1 MTRELHERQ
10 INRDNWTILNWLTPI
25 DYASQQADFVSR
37 RQEGTGQWLL
47 ESAEFRTLMK
57 GDKQMLF
64 CPGIP
69 GAGKTILTSIVID
82 CLCARF
88 RNDGTVGIAYL
99 YCEFRQKDQQSP
111 EDLLASLLR
120 QLAEGRP
127 CLPPNLTSLFSSHKR
142 QNTRPS
148 FGELSGSL
156 RSIAATYSKVFII
169 VDALDEC
176 QEANGCRARLLS
188 ELISLRGKCGAN
200 IFATSRFTPEIAR
213 HFEGDMTLEIR
224 AHDQDVRRY
233 LDSHIA
239 YLPSFVQRRL
249 DMREEIKTAIVDAVD
264 GMYVPLPSYWERR

>member
-10 INRDNWTILNWLTPI
+10 INRDKWTTLNWLTSM
-25 DYASQQADFVSR
+25 DHASQQADFVSR

-47 ESAEFRTLMK
+47 ESAEFRRWME

-82 CLCARF
+82 HLCARF
-88 RNDGTVGIAYL
+88 RNDGAVGIAYL

-111 EDLLASLLR
+111 KDLVAGLLR

-127 CLPPNLTSLFSSHKR
+127 CLPLNLTSLFSSHKR

-148 FGELSGSL
+148 LGELSRSL

-188 ELISLRGKCGAN
+188 ELISLREKCGAN

-213 HFEGDMTLEIR
+213 HFKGDMTLEIR

-233 LDSHIA
+233 LDSHKA
-239 YLPSFVQRRL
+239 YLPCFVQRRL

-264 GMYVPLPSYWERR
+264 GMYVPPL